1 MTLRHLKIFKTVCE
15 EGNITKAAQHLYM
28 AQPAVSLA
36 IRELEEHYGICLFDR
51 IARKLYLTK
60 SGEIFLQ
67 KARKILALYEEME
80 QEAKTWDGFIEIKIG
95 SSITIGTCLLPSI
108 LHDYIETYHNPYQV
122 YIDNAKQVEKLL
134 MENKVDIA
142 LIEGVVSNVNL
153 TTIPFTTNELLI
165 CVASNHPL
173 LKKNKLKLADII
185 NQDFYLRENGSA
197 TRDVFDSALLAH
209 NIKITPK
216 LTSVNSQ
223 SLIEIIKI
231 NQGISVLPYSLIEN
245 EIKNGSLS
253 VLKIND
259 INLKQYYQIVYHKD
273 KYLNATIEN
282 FINLIKQKYNLND
295 LT

>member
-51 IARKLYLTK
+51 IARKLYLTT

-80 QEAKTWDGFIEIKIG
+80 QEAKTWDGFVEIKIA

-142 LIEGVVSNVNL
+142 LIEGVVSNINL

-165 CVASNHPL
+165 CVASQNPL
-173 LKKNKLKLADII
+173 LKRAKLKLADII
-185 NQDFYLRENGSA
+185 NEDFYLRENGSA

-209 NIKITPK
+209 NVVITPK

-223 SLIEIIKI
+223 ALIELIKM
-231 NQGISVLPYSLIEN
+231 NQGISVLPYSLIES
-245 EIKNGSLS
+245 EIQNGSLS
-253 VLKIND
+253 VLKIDD

-282 FINLIKQKYNLND
+282 FIHLVKQKYKLND